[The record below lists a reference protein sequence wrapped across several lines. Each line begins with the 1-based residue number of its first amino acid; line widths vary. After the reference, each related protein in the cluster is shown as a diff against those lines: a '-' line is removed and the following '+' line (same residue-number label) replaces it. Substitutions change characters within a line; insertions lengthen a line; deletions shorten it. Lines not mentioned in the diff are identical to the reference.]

1 MRTSKLHAVLAAVAV
16 VGIACPGPDNS
27 TQPVSEWEAVL
38 TSADV
43 VPQPATPTNARATA
57 ALAITSGTTIAWTIT
72 ITTPPASAIT
82 GIVLANAAAGAT
94 ITATTASIS
103 LGTSCTSP
111 CTGTVTLTAAQL
123 ATLQTFG
130 WNITIRTTTAA
141 NNSGTLNGELRG
153 QARIVPPGE

>member
-1 MRTSKLHAVLAAVAV
+1 MDPKGWRVAWLALLT
-16 VGIACPGPDNS
+16 ACGPGPDNGRLPI
-27 TQPVSEWEAVL
+27 TDWEAVL

-43 VPQPATPTNARATA
+43 VPQPAMPTNGRAIA
-57 ALAITSGTTIAWTIT
+57 ALGLTSGTTVAWTIT

-82 GIVLANAAAGAT
+82 NIVLANVAAGGT
-94 ITATTASIS
+94 ITATTPSIS

-130 WNITIRTTTAA
+130 WNITIRTTTAE
-141 NNSGTLNGELRG
+141 NNSGSLNGELRG
-153 QARIVPPGE
+153 QVRNVPPGD

>member
-1 MRTSKLHAVLAAVAV
+1 MRTSKLHAVLAAVAAI
-16 VGIACPGPDNS
+16 GIACPGPDS
-27 TQPVSEWEAVL
+27 FTQPVSEWEAVL

-57 ALAITSGTTIAWTIT
+57 SLAVTSGTTVAWTIT
-72 ITTPPASAIT
+72 IATAPASAIT
-82 GIVLANAAAGAT
+82 NIILANSAAGAT
-94 ITATTASIS
+94 ITATTTQIS

-111 CTGTVTLTAAQL
+111 CTGTVTLTSAQL

-130 WNITIRTTTAA
+130 WNLTIRTTTAA

-153 QARIVPPGE
+153 QVRIVPPGE